1 MEKIEVKNGIDA
13 ILEKIQQERDSAIS
27 IISDFLRENTNG
39 KTEPPTREEIAGL
52 LETAF
57 KAFSL
62 TAKLYTAKQLREI
75 AEQMEKEGT
84 NIELNA
90 AEGNAAIEMILNEL
104 SQYCDHSELRN
115 TIKKAFS
122 AYCISSPMMSARRL
136 LDSLPKETREALQ
149 REVLQE
155 ANRFYNMP
163 DSTASN
169 LILDTLGAGTSIA
182 DLPKRKKAVN
192 HSTNIQVLEKG
203 KERRVLLNGKKAQV
217 TIELSDIE
225 KIAGSNKTAKKMF
238 VLALIKANEQA
249 IHNGQLTRD
258 YVSFPV
264 NELIRIGFYKTPQ
277 SAKTGFR
284 NGMKTLTSIKVEGKE
299 YKSKKRVI
307 ASEGLRVLFTG
318 YDILKGGQCIIY
330 FNPHINWGLL
340 TQYFTILPVY
350 YFELSNRASD
360 LLYYIFYL
368 ARQHT
373 KEIQER
379 GYFTINFRSL
389 QAKLNLPSEVGN
401 REPAKTIKQPIEE
414 AIEEIETAHSG
425 YYNNTELAL
434 LPVYDDLAPISDFLD
449 TGYLKVTLSG
459 DFSRT
464 FIELSKKQTK
474 QIAAAEK
481 RKNAIIDQAKAIAT
495 ANKTEADSGKE

>member
-62 TAKLYTAKQLREI
+62 TAKSYTAKQLREI

-136 LDSLPKETREALQ
+136 LDSLTKEEREALQ
-149 REVLQE
+149 QVFSP
-155 ANRFYNMP
+155 NFYNMP

-182 DLPKRKKAVN
+182 DLPKRKKAVS
-192 HSTNIQVLEKG
+192 HGSNIQVLERG
-203 KERRVLLNGKKAQV
+203 KERRIELNSGKAQV
-217 TIELSDIE
+217 TIELSDID
-225 KIAGSNKTAKKMF
+225 KMAGSNKTAKKMF

-249 IHNGQLTRD
+249 IHNGELTRN
-258 YVSFPV
+258 YVSFPLQ
-264 NELIRIGFYKTPQ
+264 ELVRIGFYKTPQ
-277 SAKTGFR
+277 SARKGFKS
-284 NGMKTLTSIKVEGKE
+284 GMDTLTSLKVKGKLQKGKK
-299 YKSKKRVI
+299 KSTTI
-307 ASEGLRVLFTG
+307 EALEVLFTG
-318 YDILKGGQCIIY
+318 ARITKGQCIIY
-330 FNPHINWGLL
+330 FNDRISWNFLA
-340 TQYFTILPVY
+340 QYFTIIPVY

-373 KEIQER
+373 KDIQER
-379 GYFTINFRSL
+379 GYFTISFRSL
-389 QAKLNLPSEVGN
+389 QARLNLPSEIGN
-401 REPAKTIKQPIEE
+401 TNPYRTIKQPIEE

-425 YYNNTELAL
+425 YYNSTELAL

-495 ANKTEADSGKE
+495 ANKIEADSGKE